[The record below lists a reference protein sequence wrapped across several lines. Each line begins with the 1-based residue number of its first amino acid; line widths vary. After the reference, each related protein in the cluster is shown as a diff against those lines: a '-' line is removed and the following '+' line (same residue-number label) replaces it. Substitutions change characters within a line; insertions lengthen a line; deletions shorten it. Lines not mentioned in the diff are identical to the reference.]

1 MPLKE
6 GSTAETRSDNIATE
20 IRAGK
25 KPAQAAAIAYSKAG
39 EAKDE
44 QAGMVTAPNAAG
56 APAGRPR
63 RAADASGGTPAAG
76 ARPTT
81 PTWPGRVV

>member
-6 GSTAETRSDNIATE
+6 GSSKETISQNIATE
-20 IRAGK
+20 VNAGK
-25 KPAQAAAIAYSKAG
+25 PQKQAVAIAYSKAG
-39 EAKDE
+39 KANDE

-56 APAGRPR
+56 AGPRPR
-63 RAADASGGTPAAG
+63 PAKDTSGGTPSAG
-76 ARPTT
+76 ARPTM